1 MIPNISLLVQARSLL
16 STKMGQTVKYTDSV
30 YTNVE
35 NLASRYICQMCMT
48 NVSMAQDTVGGLPV
62 SQDGL
67 GRMGP
72 VIVSPFQSSH
82 QVEKIYILAN
92 MRSRVH
98 QP

>member
-72 VIVSPFQSSH
+72 VFSLTIPIISSG
-82 QVEKIYILAN
+82 KDILAN